1 MIRKLVIVI
10 VLSISAWNLSYA
22 SYVLPMPDSLK
33 YPLKDR
39 AGDYITDPSKN
50 SVDLSDPS
58 NIVRTVD
65 YDPET
70 NTYIVHEKIGDIDY
84 RPPMYLTYEEYVK
97 YVEKQQKNDYVK
109 SRNAGINLVEKKGLI
124 PPIDTKSKL
133 ADRLFGNTSVDIRP
147 SGNIELTLGGNR
159 TKIANPTLPV
169 RNQKN
174 GGFDFDMNMNINVIG
189 KIGNKLQLNLGYN
202 TQGGFSF
209 GNDIN
214 NLIKL
219 QYSGEEDDIIQELAA
234 GTVSLPLPTQLIT
247 STQAMF
253 GFKAKLRFGR
263 LTTSILMAQQKS
275 KKESITIDNGV
286 QIQKFEIS
294 TDRYDANRHFFLAQ
308 YFRDNYDKAMANLP
322 NIQSIVNVNRIEVWV
337 TNRNG
342 ATTNVRDVVGFMDL
356 GETDPYSNLIH
367 GNPAIPLPSNQSND
381 LYNQLTAGGA
391 SVALENR
398 SISNVTPFIQGTLGL
413 TPVQDYEKVYARKLQ
428 PSEFTFDPLLGYIS
442 LNNVLNPNEVLAVAY
457 EYTING
463 QKYQVGEFASQV
475 QGDSNDLS
483 KVLYL
488 KLLKATSARP
498 TLPIW
503 NLMMKNIYS
512 LGAYQVNSEDFF
524 LDIYYNDPGN
534 GLKRYLPKG
543 NIQGKPLIRLLNLD
557 NLNNQGDAQPDGV
570 FDFLNNI
577 TIKPQNGRI
586 IFPVVEPFGSYLQ
599 KQFENYGDGAI
610 APNYVYNQLYDSTQ
624 VIASQYPEY
633 NRFVIKGSYKSAGG
647 GDINLNAFNI
657 PPGSVSVTAGG
668 IKLTEGVDYTV
679 DYNLGRVK
687 IINESISKS
696 GNQIKIDFENGA
708 QFASQQ
714 KSVYGLRFDYRASEK
729 LKFGATVLHM
739 SERPYTQ
746 KVNLGEDP
754 IRNTMLGFDMKYNSD
769 VPWLTKALDKL
780 PIYSTK
786 DMSTFTFYG
795 EVARLQPGHSK
806 VIGKAGNIYI
816 DDFEGSS
823 NGYDIRQPVQSWRM
837 ASTPNGSKDA
847 SGRVM
852 FPESSR
858 FDSIYN
864 FNRAKLSW
872 YNIDPCFNQNQS
884 CTPKYIQDNPADYIT
899 HYTRQILQ
907 SEVFPNRSN
916 NTINNTLQ
924 TFDLS
929 FDPTLRGPYN
939 FESKPFAN
947 AFSYGID
954 DSGHLNNPKTRWGG
968 IMRSLDNTDFEA
980 SNVEYIEFWVMD
992 PFIGDRNSSRAGN
1005 MYLNLGT
1012 ISEDILKDS
1021 RLIYENGIVCDTNQN
1036 DRTEYGQ
1043 VPRLAPIVNA
1053 FNNDPDIRK
1062 CQDVGYDG
1070 LGDNIEIN
1078 RWGDFLSNI
1087 RSSITLNPIEL
1098 TKLEND
1104 PANDDYKF
1112 FKDATYD
1119 ADKAQ
1124 IIARYQGYNGPEGN
1138 SPVVTGDSAFSNA
1151 ATNTPDLEDLNKD
1164 NTLNENEE
1172 YYEYRIPI
1180 FPGMDES
1187 NNKYIISHVVN
1198 GASQVSFGSTN
1209 VDLPEYTW
1217 YQFRIPIRQYDEKIG
1232 NIQDFRSIQ
1241 FLRLFLTEFEKP
1253 LTLRFAK
1260 FELIRNQ
1267 WRVYDGVLKNG
1278 TDANPIDPDV
1288 NTTFF
1293 QTAVNF
1299 EENSEKLPV
1308 NYVLPPNIVREN
1320 GIGQNANT
1328 TIQLNEQALS
1338 VKACNLQDGDSR
1350 ALYKNINLDIRNYK
1364 KIQMTIHAEESA
1376 PIVVDNDMT
1385 SFIRLGSDFKDNYY
1399 QYEVPLKVTPILTP
1413 PATYNNDVIADREV
1427 VWPLANNIDIA
1438 LSVFTELKQERNLKG
1453 IPLTVPYSK
1462 KDDQGRILTIVGNP
1476 DLGLVATM
1484 MLGVKNPSRS
1494 DPFNPKGDAGD
1505 DGSAKCSE
1513 IWFNELRLSGLDEG
1527 GGTATLATVNV
1538 KLADLG
1544 NISLATKY
1552 HSIGFGQ
1559 IEQKVDQRF
1568 RDEYVDYDFTTNVE
1582 IGKFIPKKAGFR
1594 IPFYGSYA
1602 QKFSTPQYDP
1612 YQLDIKTKDQF
1623 ALYKTTSGDTLK
1635 NYRETIRTIETRRGF
1650 NFTNVRIVPQ
1660 SKSKKLWPWSP
1671 NNFNFTYAF
1680 TEVYKSD
1687 PFTEYNGTKNYLG
1700 VLGYSYSPQPKYMYP
1715 FKKGIK
1721 SSNKWW
1727 DLIKDINLNLIP
1739 STLSFNTDINRRFGE
1754 LRLRVIGDEEFPI
1767 APSYN
1772 KFFTWNRNYVFRWS
1786 PLKSLNI
1793 DYAATNNARIDE
1805 PDGKIDTK
1813 EKKKEIWDH
1822 VLAFGRN
1829 TNYTQSLSAT
1839 YNLPINKI
1847 PLLDWV
1853 QVRGSYASSYTWT
1866 ASPQLRDKLTNKFT
1880 ANPLGN
1886 VANNSQNISLNGDFN
1901 IKKLYDKLP
1910 FLKPYNNPN
1919 PNQGDAKKR
1928 KAADEAI
1935 KKAREKL
1942 QTQIDKATRE
1952 LNKLKEN
1959 ILDLKVSTKKTPE
1972 EKATEIKVI
1981 KKQIKDK
1988 KKAIKKL
1995 KKDLYS
2001 KQKSEIPG
2009 VALLIE
2015 PLLALKKVSVT
2026 YSENRATTISGLMN
2040 SPRVLGVSSM
2050 NSPGYDFTF
2059 GNQPGMTPFKTINS
2073 SARNQWLEDAADKG
2087 WISTDTLLN
2096 RPFIQTY
2103 AQTFN
2108 VKANFEPWRDIKID
2122 LEWNKSYTINHSQMF
2137 KKQNSTDPFEHFFP
2151 KDMGT
2156 YSITTIPIK
2165 GLFKNFDTTFNSQL
2179 YKNFEANRPIVSDRI
2194 SHANPN
2200 ANPGETYVNP
2210 DGTVNT
2216 SYKSGYGPKS
2226 QEVLIPAFLAA
2237 YMGKDVNKVT
2247 LNPFK
2252 SLPLPNWRLT
2262 YNGLTNFAWAKK
2274 IFASFSITHAYT
2286 STMNINSFESN
2297 LDYSGDGNYLNSQ
2310 SKDTLNNN
2318 YFSLYRMPN
2327 IVINEAFQ
2335 PLIGVNMSFKNNL
2348 TMNFDF
2354 KKSRIVTMSFSD
2366 YQLNEIK
2373 STAYTLGFGYKIRG
2387 LKIPLKIKGKPL
2399 KLENDLNFKFDFSY
2413 RDNITV
2419 TSRIDQ
2425 GIHEPTT
2432 GSRIL
2437 SFLPSIDY
2445 TVSKRINVRLFFDW
2459 SRTKPYTS
2467 SSYPITTA
2475 RGGVTLKL
2483 SLNPN

>member
-1 MIRKLVIVI
+1 MIRKIIIVA
-10 VLSISAWNLSYA
+10 VLGFVFWSSAYSSSFIPA
-22 SYVLPMPDSLK
+22 PDSLK

-39 AGDYITDPSKN
+39 LGDFVTDPSKN
-50 SVDLSDPS
+50 SVDLNDPS
-58 NIVRTVD
+58 NIVRSIE

-70 NTYIVHEKIGDIDY
+70 NTYVVYEKIGGIDY
-84 RPPMYLTYEEYVK
+84 RPPMYLTYQEYVK
-97 YVEKQQKNDYVK
+97 YVEQQQKSDYIK

-133 ADRLFGNTSVDIRP
+133 ADRLFGNTTVDIRP

-209 GNDIN
+209 GSDIN

-263 LTTSILMAQQKS
+263 LTTSVLMAQQKS

-294 TDRYDANRHFFLAQ
+294 TDRYDANRHFFLSQ

-356 GETDPYSNLIH
+356 GEKDPYSDLIH
-367 GNPAIPLPSNQSND
+367 GNSSLSLPSNQTND
-381 LYNQLTAGGA
+381 LYSQLTGGGPA
-391 SVALENR
+391 VSLENR
-398 SISNVTPFIQGTLGL
+398 SISNVTPFIQGSLGL

-428 PSEFTFDPLLGYIS
+428 PSEYTFDPLLGYVS

-463 QKYQVGEFASQV
+463 QKYQVGEFATQV
-475 QGDSNDLS
+475 LGDSNDLS

-512 LGAYQVNSEDFF
+512 LGAYQVSNEDFF

-543 NIQGKPLIRLLNLD
+543 NIQGKQLIRLLNLD

-570 FDFLNNI
+570 FDFLNGI

-586 IFPVVEPFGSYLQ
+586 IFPMVEPFGSFLQ
-599 KQFENYGDGAI
+599 KKFEENGDAAI

-633 NRFVIKGSYKSAGG
+633 NRFVIKGSYKSSGG

-657 PPGSVSVTAGG
+657 PAGSVIVTSGG
-668 IKLTEGVDYTV
+668 IRLTEGVDYTV

-687 IINESISKS
+687 IINESIAKS

-708 QFASQQ
+708 QFAAQQ
-714 KSVYGLRFDYRASEK
+714 KAVYGARFDYRVSEK
-729 LKFGATVLHM
+729 LNFGATVLHM
-739 SERPYTQ
+739 SERPFTQ

-754 IRNTMLGFDMKYNSD
+754 IRNTMLGFDVKYNTD

-806 VIGKAGNIYI
+806 VIGKNGNIYI

-823 NGYDIRQPVQSWRM
+823 NGYDIRQPVQSWRL
-837 ASTPNGSKDA
+837 ASTPRGSRDVN
-847 SGRVM
+847 GRVM
-852 FPESSR
+852 FPESDR
-858 FDSIYN
+858 FDSLYN
-864 FNRAKLSW
+864 FNRAKLNW
-872 YNIDPCFNQNQS
+872 YNIDPCFNQSQS
-884 CTPKYIQDNPADYIT
+884 CTPQYIKDNPVQYID

-916 NTINNTLQ
+916 NLVNNTLQ
-924 TFDLS
+924 TFDLT
-929 FDPTLRGPYN
+929 FDPRTRGPYN
-939 FESKPFAN
+939 YESKLFAN

-954 DSGHLNNPKTRWGG
+954 DSGYLNNPKTRWGG

-980 SNVEYIEFWVMD
+980 SNVEYVEFWVLD
-992 PFIGDRNSSRAGN
+992 PFIGDRNVTRAGEL
-1005 MYLNLGT
+1005 YLNLGT

-1021 RLIYENGIVCDTNQN
+1021 RLLYENGLECDTTQN
-1036 DRTEYGQ
+1036 DRTTYGQ

-1053 FNNDPDIRK
+1053 FNNDPNIRK

-1070 LGDNIEIN
+1070 LGDELEKSRRN
-1078 RWGDFLSNI
+1078 DFLANI
-1087 RSSITLNPIEL
+1087 RASVTSNLFEVAR
-1098 TKLEND
+1098 LEDD
-1104 PANDDYKF
+1104 PASDDYKF

-1119 ADKAQ
+1119 DNSAQ
-1124 IIARYQGYNGPEGN
+1124 IITHYSSYNGPEGN
-1138 SPVVTGDSAFSNA
+1138 SPVVTGDSSFSNA
-1151 ATNTPDLEDLNKD
+1151 ATNTPDLEDLNRD

-1180 FPGMDES
+1180 FPGMDEN
-1187 NNKYIISHVVN
+1187 NNKYIISRVVN
-1198 GASQVSFGSTN
+1198 TSATVAFGSTN
-1209 VDLPEYTW
+1209 LELPEYTW
-1217 YQFRIPIRQYDEKIG
+1217 YQFRIPIREYDEKVG

-1241 FLRLFLTEFEKP
+1241 FVRLFLTDFEKP

-1278 TDANPIDPDV
+1278 TDANPIDPDK

-1293 QTAVNF
+1293 QTAVNI

-1308 NYVLPPNIVREN
+1308 NYVLPPNISREN

-1328 TIQLNEQALS
+1328 TIQLNEQALA
-1338 VKACNLQDGDSR
+1338 VKACNLLDGDSR
-1350 ALYKNINLDIRNYK
+1350 ALFKNIDLDIRNYK
-1364 KIQMTIHAEESA
+1364 RLQMTIHAEESA
-1376 PIVVDNDMT
+1376 PIVVDNDVT
-1385 SFIRLGSDFKDNYY
+1385 SFIRLGTDFKDNYY
-1399 QYEVPLKVTPILTP
+1399 QYEVPLKITPALVP
-1413 PATYNNDVIADREV
+1413 PAVYDNENLADREI
-1427 VWPLANNIDIA
+1427 VWPSENDVDIA
-1438 LSVFTELKQERNLKG
+1438 LSVFTDLKQERNEKG

-1462 KDDQGRILTIVGNP
+1462 RDDQGRLLTIIGNP
-1476 DLGLVATM
+1476 DLGMVATM
-1484 MLGVKNPSRS
+1484 MLGIKNPSSS
-1494 DPFNPKGDAGD
+1494 DPLNPKGDAGD

-1513 IWFNELRLSGLDEG
+1513 IWFNELRLSGLDET

-1544 NISLATKY
+1544 NVSLATKY

-1568 RDEYVDYDFTTNVE
+1568 RDEYVDYDFTSSIE
-1582 IGKFIPKKAGFR
+1582 LGKFIPKKAGFR

-1612 YQLDIKTKDQF
+1612 YQLDIKTKEQS
-1623 ALYKTTSGDTLK
+1623 ARYKTSGGDTLK
-1635 NYRETIRTIETRRGF
+1635 NYRESIQTIETRRGF
-1650 NFTNVRIVPQ
+1650 NFTNIRIVPQ
-1660 SKSKKLWPWSP
+1660 SKKKKLWPWSP
-1671 NNFNFTYAF
+1671 NNFTFTYAF
-1680 TEVYKSD
+1680 SEVYKSD

-1700 VLGYSYSPQPKYMYP
+1700 AFGYNYSPQPKFIYP
-1715 FKKGIK
+1715 FKKAIK
-1721 SSNKWW
+1721 SSKKWW
-1727 DLIKDINLNLIP
+1727 DLIKDININLIP
-1739 STLSFNTDINRRFGE
+1739 STLSFNTDVNRRFGE
-1754 LRLRVIGDEEFPI
+1754 LRLRVIGSEEFPI
-1767 APSYN
+1767 APTYN

-1786 PLKSLNI
+1786 PFKSVNL
-1793 DYAATNNARIDE
+1793 DYNATNNARIDE
-1805 PDGKIDTK
+1805 PNGKIDSK
-1813 EKKKEIWDH
+1813 EKRKEIWDN

-1829 TNYTQSLSAT
+1829 TNYTQSLTAS

-1853 QVRGSYASSYTWT
+1853 QVRSSYATSYTWT
-1866 ASPQLRDKLTNKFT
+1866 ASPLLRDKLTDEFKPNT
-1880 ANPLGN
+1880 LGN
-1886 VANNSQNISLNGDFN
+1886 VINNSQNISLNGDFN
-1901 IKKLYDKLP
+1901 IKRLYDKLP
-1910 FLKPYNNPN
+1910 FLKAYNNPN

-1928 KAADEAI
+1928 KAADDI
-1935 KKAREKL
+1935 ITKAREKI
-1942 QTQIDKATRE
+1942 QTQIEKAQKD
-1952 LNKLKEN
+1952 LNKYKETIRDIKEN
-1959 ILDLKVSTKKTPE
+1959 TKKTKE
-1972 EKATEIKVI
+1972 EKAIEISVV
-1981 KKQIKDK
+1981 KKQINDK
-1988 KKAIKKL
+1988 KKAIRKL
-1995 KKDLYS
+1995 KKDLYA

-2026 YSENRATTISGLMN
+2026 YSENRATTVSGFMN
-2040 SPRVLGVSSM
+2040 TPRALGVSNI
-2050 NSPGYDFTF
+2050 NSPGYDFAF
-2059 GNQPGMTPFKTINS
+2059 GKQPGMSPFKNIS
-2073 SARNQWLEDAADKG
+2073 SAERNNWLDDAAEKG

-2096 RPFIQTY
+2096 RPFIQTF

-2137 KKQNSTDPFEHFFP
+2137 KKENSTDPFEHFFP

-2165 GLFKNFDTTFNSQL
+2165 GLFKKFDETFNSEL
-2179 YKNFEANRPIVSDRI
+2179 YKNFEANRPIVSTRI
-2194 SHANPN
+2194 SKENPN
-2200 ANPGETYVNP
+2200 ADPNSEYVNP
-2210 DGTVNT
+2210 DGTIN
-2216 SYKSGYGPKS
+2216 SNYKNGYGPKS

-2237 YMGKDVNKVT
+2237 YMGKDVNKVK

-2252 SLPLPNWRLT
+2252 NTPLPNWRLT
-2262 YNGLTNFAWAKK
+2262 YSGLTNFAWAKK
-2274 IFASFSITHAYT
+2274 IFASFSLTHAYS

-2297 LDYSGDGNYLNSQ
+2297 FDYVGDGNYANSE
-2310 SKDTLNNN
+2310 SIDTLNNN

-2348 TMNFDF
+2348 TMSFDF
-2354 KKSRIVTMSFSD
+2354 KKSRIVTMSFAD

-2373 STAYTLGFGYKIRG
+2373 STAYTFGLGYKIRG
-2387 LKIPLKIKGKPL
+2387 LKIPIKIKGKPL
-2399 KLENDLNFKFDFSY
+2399 KLENDLNFKLDFSY

-2432 GSRIL
+2432 GSKII

-2445 TVSKRINVRLFFDW
+2445 TVSKRINVRVFFDW

-2467 SSYPITTA
+2467 ASYPITTA
-2475 RGGVTLKL
+2475 RGGITLKL

>member
-1 MIRKLVIVI
+1 MVRNLIVTI
-10 VLSISAWNLSYA
+10 VLGFALMGNSFASSYMA
-22 SYVLPMPDSLK
+22 APDSLK

-39 AGDYITDPSKN
+39 EGDFVTDPSKN
-50 SVDLSDPS
+50 PIDLNDPS
-58 NIVRTVD
+58 NIIRSIE

-70 NTYIVHEKIGDIDY
+70 NTYIIYEKIGGINY
-84 RPPMYLTYEEYVK
+84 RPPMYLTYAEYVK
-97 YVEKQQKNDYVK
+97 YVEQQQKNEYIK
-109 SRNAGINLVEKKGLI
+109 SRSAGINLVEKKGLI

-133 ADRLFGNTSVDIRP
+133 ADRLFGNTTVDIRP

-174 GGFDFDMNMNINVIG
+174 GGFDFDMNMNLNVIG

-209 GNDIN
+209 GSDIN

-234 GTVSLPLPTQLIT
+234 GTVALPLPTQLIT

-275 KKESITIDNGV
+275 KKESITIDNGI

-356 GETDPYSNLIH
+356 GEKDPYSNLIN
-367 GNPAIPLPSNQSND
+367 GNASLSLPSNQTND
-381 LYNQLTAGGA
+381 LYNQLTGGGPA
-391 SVALENR
+391 ISLENR
-398 SISNVTPFIQGTLGL
+398 SISNVTPFIQGSLGL
-413 TPVQDYEKVYARKLQ
+413 VPVQDYEKVYARKLQ
-428 PSEFTFDPLLGYIS
+428 PSEYSFDPLLGYVS

-463 QKYQVGEFASQV
+463 EKYQVGEFATQV
-475 QGDSNDLS
+475 LGDSNDLS

-488 KLLKATSARP
+488 KLLKTTSARP

-512 LGAYQVNSEDFF
+512 LGAYQVSNEDFF

-543 NIQGKPLIRLLNLD
+543 NIQGKQLIRLLNLD

-570 FDFLNNI
+570 FDFLNGI

-586 IFPVVEPFGSYLQ
+586 IFPVIEPFGSFLQ
-599 KQFENYGDGAI
+599 KRFEENGDASI

-657 PPGSVSVTAGG
+657 PAGSVIVTAGG
-668 IKLTEGVDYTV
+668 IRLTEGVDYTV

-687 IINESISKS
+687 IINESIAKS

-708 QFASQQ
+708 QFAAQQ
-714 KSVYGLRFDYRASEK
+714 KAVYGARFDYRVSEK
-729 LKFGATVLHM
+729 LNFGATVLHM
-739 SERPYTQ
+739 SERPFTQ

-754 IRNTMLGFDMKYNSD
+754 IRNTMLGFDVKYNTD

-806 VIGKAGNIYI
+806 VIGKNGNIYI

-823 NGYDIRQPVQSWRM
+823 NGYDIRQPIQSWRL
-837 ASTPNGSKDA
+837 ASTPRGSRDG
-847 SGRVM
+847 SGRIM
-852 FPESSR
+852 FPESDR
-858 FDSIYN
+858 FDSLYN
-864 FNRAKLSW
+864 FNRAKLNW
-872 YNIDPCFNQNQS
+872 YNIDPCFNQSQA
-884 CTPKYIQDNPADYIT
+884 CTPQYIKDNPVDFID

-916 NTINNTLQ
+916 NLVNNTLQ
-924 TFDLS
+924 TFDIN
-929 FDPTLRGPYN
+929 FDPRIRGPYN
-939 FESKPFAN
+939 YESKLFAN

-954 DSGHLNNPKTRWGG
+954 DSGYLNNPKTRWGG

-992 PFIGDRNSSRAGN
+992 PFVGDKNVSRAGN
-1005 MYLNLGT
+1005 LYLNLGT

-1021 RLIYENGIVCDTNQN
+1021 RLLYENGLECDTTKN
-1036 DRTEYGQ
+1036 DITSYGQ

-1053 FNNDPDIRK
+1053 FNIDPNVRK

-1070 LGDNIEIN
+1070 LADELEKIRRGE
-1078 RWGDFLSNI
+1078 FLTNVRASVTSNAF
-1087 RSSITLNPIEL
+1087 EL
-1098 TKLEND
+1098 ARLEND

-1112 FKDATYD
+1112 FKDATFD
-1119 ADKAQ
+1119 DNSSK
-1124 IIARYQGYNGPEGN
+1124 IITRYESFNGPEGN
-1138 SPVVTGDSAFSNA
+1138 SPIVTGDSAFSNA
-1151 ATNTPDLEDLNKD
+1151 ATNTPDLEDLNRD

-1187 NNKYIISHVVN
+1187 NNKYIISRVVN
-1198 GASQVSFGSTN
+1198 TSTTVAFGSTN
-1209 VDLPEYTW
+1209 VELPQYTW
-1217 YQFRIPIRQYDEKIG
+1217 YQFRIPVREYDDKVG

-1241 FLRLFLTEFEKP
+1241 FIRLFLTEFEKP

-1278 TDANPIDPDV
+1278 TDANPIDPDQ

-1293 QTAVNF
+1293 QTSVNI

-1308 NYVLPPNIVREN
+1308 NYVLPPNIAREN

-1328 TIQLNEQALS
+1328 TIQLNEQALA
-1338 VKACNLQDGDSR
+1338 VKACNLLDGDSR
-1350 ALYKNINLDIRNYK
+1350 ALFKNIDLDIRNYK
-1364 KIQMTIHAEESA
+1364 RLQMTIHAEQSA
-1376 PIVVDNDMT
+1376 PTVVDNDVT
-1385 SFIRLGSDFKDNYY
+1385 SFIRLGTDFRDNYY
-1399 QYEVPLKVTPILTP
+1399 QYEVPLKITPALAP
-1413 PATYNNDVIADREV
+1413 PLVYDNENLSDREI
-1427 VWPLANNIDIA
+1427 VWPSENGIDIA
-1438 LSVFTELKQERNLKG
+1438 LSVFTDLKQERNERG
-1453 IPLTVPYSK
+1453 IPLTVPYTK
-1462 KDDQGRILTIVGNP
+1462 KDEQGRLLTIIGNP
-1476 DLGLVATM
+1476 DLGMVATM
-1484 MLGVKNPSRS
+1484 MLGIKNPSS
-1494 DPFNPKGDAGD
+1494 GDPLNPKGDLGD
-1505 DGSAKCSE
+1505 DGSSKCSE
-1513 IWFNELRLSGLDEG
+1513 IWFNELRLSGLDET

-1544 NISLATKY
+1544 NLSLATKY

-1568 RDEYVDYDFTTNVE
+1568 RDEYVDYDFTSSLE
-1582 IGKFIPKKAGFR
+1582 IGKFIPKKVGFR

-1602 QKFSTPQYDP
+1602 QKYSTPQYDP
-1612 YQLDIKTKDQF
+1612 YQLDIKTKAQT
-1623 ALYKTTSGDTLK
+1623 ARYKSSGGDTLK
-1635 NYRETIRTIETRRGF
+1635 NYRETIKTIETRRGF

-1660 SKSKKLWPWSP
+1660 SKKKKLWPWSP
-1671 NNFNFTYAF
+1671 NNFTFTYAF
-1680 TEVYKSD
+1680 NEVFKSD

-1700 VLGYSYSPQPKYMYP
+1700 IFGYNYSPQPKFLYP
-1715 FKKGIK
+1715 FKKAIK
-1721 SSNKWW
+1721 SSKKWW
-1727 DLIKDINLNLIP
+1727 DIIKDININLIP
-1739 STLSFNTDINRRFGE
+1739 STLAFNTDINRRFGE
-1754 LRLRVIGDEEFPI
+1754 LRLRVIGNEEFPI
-1767 APSYN
+1767 APTYN
-1772 KFFTWNRNYVFRWS
+1772 KFFTWDRNYVLRWS
-1786 PLKSLNI
+1786 PFKSVNLDFN
-1793 DYAATNNARIDE
+1793 ATNNARIDE
-1805 PDGKIDTK
+1805 PNGKIDTK
-1813 EKKKEIWDH
+1813 EKKKEVWDN
-1822 VLAFGRN
+1822 VLSFGRN
-1829 TNYTQSLSAT
+1829 TNYTQSLNAT

-1847 PLLDWV
+1847 PLLDWI
-1853 QVRGSYASSYTWT
+1853 QVRSSYASTYTWT
-1866 ASPQLRDKLTNKFT
+1866 ASPLLRDKVNDKFIPNT
-1880 ANPLGN
+1880 LGN
-1886 VANNSQNISLNGDFN
+1886 MINNSQNISLNGDFN
-1901 IKKLYDKLP
+1901 IKRLYDKLP
-1910 FLKPYNNPN
+1910 FLKAYNNPN

-1928 KAADEAI
+1928 KAADVIVE
-1935 KKAREKL
+1935 KAREKIK
-1942 QTQIDKATRE
+1942 TQIEKAYKD
-1952 LNKLKEN
+1952 LNKYKET
-1959 ILDLKVSTKKTPE
+1959 IKDIKESKKKTPI
-1972 EKATEIKVI
+1972 EKESEINVV

-1995 KKDLYS
+1995 NKDLYA

-2026 YSENRATTISGLMN
+2026 YSENRATTVSGFMN
-2040 SPRVLGVSSM
+2040 SPRALGVSDI
-2050 NSPGYDFTF
+2050 NSPGYDFAF
-2059 GNQPGMTPFKTINS
+2059 GKQPGMIPFKTAS
-2073 SARNQWLEDAADKG
+2073 SDERNNWLEEAADKG
-2087 WISTDTLLN
+2087 WISGDTLLN
-2096 RPFIQTY
+2096 RPFMQTF
-2103 AQTFN
+2103 AQAFN
-2108 VKANFEPWRDIKID
+2108 VKANFEPWRDIKVD
-2122 LEWNKSYTINHSQMF
+2122 LEWNKTYTINHSQMF
-2137 KKQNSTDPFEHFFP
+2137 KKENSADPFEHFFP

-2156 YSITTIPIK
+2156 YSITNIPIR
-2165 GLFKNFDTTFNSQL
+2165 GLFKKFDKDFNSEL
-2179 YKNFEANRPIVSDRI
+2179 YKNFEANRPIISDRI
-2194 SHANPN
+2194 SRENPN
-2200 ANPGETYVNP
+2200 ADPNREYVNP
-2210 DGTVNT
+2210 DGTIN
-2216 SYKSGYGPKS
+2216 SGYKSGYGPKS
-2226 QEVLIPAFLAA
+2226 QEVLIPSFLAA
-2237 YMGKDVNKVT
+2237 YMGKDVNKVK

-2252 SLPLPNWRLT
+2252 NIPLPNWRLT

-2274 IFASFSITHAYT
+2274 IFASFSLTHAYS
-2286 STMNINSFESN
+2286 STLNINSFESN
-2297 LDYSGDGNYLNSQ
+2297 FDYQGDGNYTNSE
-2310 SKDTLNNN
+2310 SIDTLNNN

-2335 PLIGVNMSFKNNL
+2335 PLIGVNISFKNNL
-2348 TMNFDF
+2348 TLSFDY
-2354 KKSRIVTMSFSD
+2354 KKSRIVTMSFAD

-2373 STAYTLGFGYKIRG
+2373 STAYTMGLGYKIRG
-2387 LKIPLKIKGKPL
+2387 LKIPIKIKGKPL

-2413 RDNITV
+2413 RNNITV

-2432 GSRIL
+2432 GSRII

-2445 TVSKRINVRLFFDW
+2445 TVSKRINVRVFFDW

-2467 SSYPITTA
+2467 ASYPITTA
-2475 RGGVTLKL
+2475 RGGITLKL